1 MWSFSKRRLDL
12 KKIII
17 MQTGFKHLHI
27 LLPYLLLL
35 LPLLAIVVSLVKEK
49 NETVS
54 GKPSKLVLF
63 ALIFTHIQLL
73 VGLALL
79 AMNFAAIS
87 GTGVNIMKDAAVRM
101 KLVEHPIMMI
111 VSVVLITMGYSKA
124 KRATNGRERAKK
136 IAIFYG
142 LGLVVSVV
150 AMSYMG
156 YWSKLAFMH

>member
-1 MWSFSKRRLDL
+1 
-12 KKIII
+12 

-63 ALIFTHIQLL
+63 SLIFSHIQLV
-73 VGLALL
+73 VGLVLL
-79 AMNFAAIS
+79 VMNIMS
-87 GTGVNIMKDAAVRM
+87 NSNIMKTPELRK
-101 KLVEHPIMMI
+101 KLVEHPVMMI
-111 VSVVLITMGYSKA
+111 LAVVFITIGYSKA
-124 KRATNGRERAKK
+124 KRATNGRDRAKK

-142 LGLVVSVV
+142 LGLLISIV

-156 YWSKLAFMH
+156 YWSKMAFMH

>member
-1 MWSFSKRRLDL
+1 
-12 KKIII
+12 

-63 ALIFTHIQLL
+63 SLIFSHIQLV
-73 VGLALL
+73 VGLVLL
-79 AMNFAAIS
+79 VMNIMS
-87 GTGVNIMKDAAVRM
+87 NSNIMKTPELRK
-101 KLVEHPIMMI
+101 KLVEHPVMMI
-111 VSVVLITMGYSKA
+111 LAVVFITIGYSKA
-124 KRATNGRERAKK
+124 KRATNGRDRAKK

-142 LGLVVSVV
+142 LGLLISVV

-156 YWSKLAFMH
+156 YWSKMAFMH

>member
-1 MWSFSKRRLDL
+1 
-12 KKIII
+12 
-17 MQTGFKHLHI
+17 
-27 LLPYLLLL
+27 
-35 LPLLAIVVSLVKEK
+35 
-49 NETVS
+49 
-54 GKPSKLVLF
+54 
-63 ALIFTHIQLL
+63 L

-124 KRATNGRERAKK
+124 KRATNGRARAKK

-142 LGLVVSVV
+142 LGLLVSVV

>member
-1 MWSFSKRRLDL
+1 MWRFSKRRLDL
-12 KKIII
+12 KKINNYANW
-17 MQTGFKHLHI
+17 
-27 LLPYLLLL
+27 LLTLTHFTSLFIVTSSV
-35 LPLLAIVVSLVKEK
+35 LAIVVSWLKEK

-63 ALIFTHIQLL
+63 TLIFSHIQLL
-73 VGLALL
+73 VGLVLL

-101 KLVEHPIMMI
+101 KLIEHPIMMI
-111 VSVVLITMGYSKA
+111 LAVVFITIGYSKA
-124 KRATNGRERAKK
+124 KRATNGRDRAKK

-142 LGLVVSVV
+142 LGLFITVF

-156 YWSKLAFMH
+156 YWSKMAFMH

>member
-1 MWSFSKRRLDL
+1 
-12 KKIII
+12 

-63 ALIFTHIQLL
+63 TLIFSHIQLL
-73 VGLALL
+73 VGLVLL
-79 AMNFAAIS
+79 VMNFSAIS
-87 GTGVNIMKDAAVRM
+87 GTGVNIMKDAALRM
-101 KLVEHPIMMI
+101 KLIEHPIMMI
-111 VSVVLITMGYSKA
+111 LAVVFITMGYSKA
-124 KRATNGRERAKK
+124 KRATNGRDRAKK

-142 LGLVVSVV
+142 LGLLITIF

-156 YWSKLAFMH
+156 YWSKMAFMH

>member
-1 MWSFSKRRLDL
+1 
-12 KKIII
+12 

-35 LPLLAIVVSLVKEK
+35 LPLLAIVISLLKEK

-63 ALIFTHIQLL
+63 TLIFSHVQLL
-73 VGLALL
+73 VGLVLL
-79 AMNFAAIS
+79 VMNLSAIS
-87 GTGVNIMKDAAVRM
+87 GTGVNIMKDAVLRM
-101 KLVEHPIMMI
+101 KLIEHPIMMI
-111 VSVVLITMGYSKA
+111 LSVVLITIGYSKA
-124 KRATNGRERAKK
+124 KRATNGRDRAKK

-142 LGLVVSVV
+142 LGLLISLV

-156 YWSKLAFMH
+156 YWSKMAFMH

>member
-1 MWSFSKRRLDL
+1 
-12 KKIII
+12 

-54 GKPSKLVLF
+54 GKPSKLVL
-63 ALIFTHIQLL
+63 
-73 VGLALL
+73 L
-79 AMNFAAIS
+79 AMNFSAIS
-87 GTGVNIMKDAAVRM
+87 GTGVNIMKDAEIRM
-101 KLVEHPIMMI
+101 KLIEHPIMMI
-111 VSVVLITMGYSKA
+111 LAVVFITMGYSKA
-124 KRATNGRERAKK
+124 KRATNGRDRAKK

-142 LGLVVSVV
+142 LGLLITIF

-156 YWSKLAFMH
+156 YWSKMAFMH

>member
-1 MWSFSKRRLDL
+1 
-12 KKIII
+12 

-63 ALIFTHIQLL
+63 TLIFSHIQLL
-73 VGLALL
+73 VGLVLL
-79 AMNFAAIS
+79 VM
-87 GTGVNIMKDAAVRM
+87 NIMSNTGIMKNPELRK
-101 KLVEHPIMMI
+101 KLVEHPAMMI
-111 VSVVLITMGYSKA
+111 LSVVFITIGYSKA
-124 KRATNGRERAKK
+124 KRATNGRDRAKK
-136 IAIFYG
+136 IATFYG
-142 LGLVVSVV
+142 LGLLITIF

-156 YWSKLAFMH
+156 YWSKMAFMH

>member
-1 MWSFSKRRLDL
+1 
-12 KKIII
+12 

-63 ALIFTHIQLL
+63 SLIFSHIQLV
-73 VGLALL
+73 VGLVLL
-79 AMNFAAIS
+79 VMNIMS
-87 GTGVNIMKDAAVRM
+87 NSNIMKTPELRK
-101 KLVEHPIMMI
+101 KLVEHPVMMI
-111 VSVVLITMGYSKA
+111 LAVVFITIGYSKA
-124 KRATNGRERAKK
+124 KRATNGRDRAKK

-142 LGLVVSVV
+142 LCLLISIV

-156 YWSKLAFMH
+156 YWSKMAFMH

>member
-1 MWSFSKRRLDL
+1 
-12 KKIII
+12 

-63 ALIFTHIQLL
+63 SLIFSHIQLV
-73 VGLALL
+73 VGLVLL
-79 AMNFAAIS
+79 VMNIMNNS
-87 GTGVNIMKDAAVRM
+87 NIMKTPELRK
-101 KLVEHPIMMI
+101 KLVEHPVMMI
-111 VSVVLITMGYSKA
+111 LAVVFITIGYSKA
-124 KRATNGRERAKK
+124 KRATNGRDRAKK

-142 LGLVVSVV
+142 LGLLISIV

-156 YWSKLAFMH
+156 YWSKMAFMH

>member
-1 MWSFSKRRLDL
+1 
-12 KKIII
+12 
-17 MQTGFKHLHI
+17 MQTGFFHLHK

-35 LPLLAIVVSLVKEK
+35 LPILAIVVSWLKEK

-63 ALIFTHIQLL
+63 TLIFSHIQLL
-73 VGLALL
+73 VGLVLL

-101 KLVEHPIMMI
+101 KLIEHPIMMI
-111 VSVVLITMGYSKA
+111 LAVVFITIGYSKA
-124 KRATNGRERAKK
+124 KRATNGRDRAKK

-142 LGLVVSVV
+142 LGLLISIV

-156 YWSKLAFMH
+156 YWSKLAFMN

>member
-1 MWSFSKRRLDL
+1 
-12 KKIII
+12 

-54 GKPSKLVLF
+54 GKPNKLVLF
-63 ALIFTHIQLL
+63 SLIFSHIQLV
-73 VGLALL
+73 VGLVLL
-79 AMNFAAIS
+79 VMNIMS
-87 GTGVNIMKDAAVRM
+87 NSNIMKTPELRK
-101 KLVEHPIMMI
+101 KLVEHPVMMI
-111 VSVVLITMGYSKA
+111 LAVVFITIGYSKA
-124 KRATNGRERAKK
+124 KRATNGRDRAKK

-142 LGLVVSVV
+142 LGLLISIV
-150 AMSYMG
+150 AMSYMD

>member
-1 MWSFSKRRLDL
+1 
-12 KKIII
+12 

-63 ALIFTHIQLL
+63 TLIFSHIQLL
-73 VGLALL
+73 VGLVLL
-79 AMNFAAIS
+79 VM
-87 GTGVNIMKDAAVRM
+87 NIMSNTGIMKNPELRK
-101 KLVEHPIMMI
+101 KLVEHPAMMI
-111 VSVVLITMGYSKA
+111 LSVVFITIGYSKA
-124 KRATNGRERAKK
+124 KRATNGRDRAKK

-142 LGLVVSVV
+142 LGLLISIV

-156 YWSKLAFMH
+156 YWSQIAFMH

>member
-1 MWSFSKRRLDL
+1 
-12 KKIII
+12 

-142 LGLVVSVV
+142 LGLLVSVV

>member
-1 MWSFSKRRLDL
+1 
-12 KKIII
+12 

-63 ALIFTHIQLL
+63 SLIFSHVQLL
-73 VGLALL
+73 VGLVLL
-79 AMNFAAIS
+79 VTNIMNNS
-87 GTGVNIMKDAAVRM
+87 NIMKTPELRK
-101 KLVEHPIMMI
+101 KLVEHPAMMI
-111 VSVVLITMGYSKA
+111 LAVVFITIGYSKA
-124 KRATNGRERAKK
+124 KRATNGRDRAKK
-136 IAIFYG
+136 VAIFYG
-142 LGLVVSVV
+142 LGLLISVF

-156 YWSKLAFMH
+156 YWSKMAFMH

>member
-1 MWSFSKRRLDL
+1 
-12 KKIII
+12 

-63 ALIFTHIQLL
+63 SLIFSHIQLV
-73 VGLALL
+73 VGLVLL
-79 AMNFAAIS
+79 VMNIMNNS
-87 GTGVNIMKDAAVRM
+87 NIMKTPELRK
-101 KLVEHPIMMI
+101 KLVEHPVMMI
-111 VSVVLITMGYSKA
+111 LAVVFITIGYSKA
-124 KRATNGRERAKK
+124 KRATNGRDRAKK

-142 LGLVVSVV
+142 LGLLISVV

-156 YWSKLAFMH
+156 YWSKMAFMH

>member
-1 MWSFSKRRLDL
+1 
-12 KKIII
+12 

-142 LGLVVSVV
+142 LGLLVSVV

-156 YWSKLAFMH
+156 YWSKLAFIH

>member
-1 MWSFSKRRLDL
+1 
-12 KKIII
+12 

-63 ALIFTHIQLL
+63 SLIFSHIQLL
-73 VGLALL
+73 VGLVLL
-79 AMNFAAIS
+79 VMNIMS
-87 GTGVNIMKDAAVRM
+87 NSNIMKTPELRK
-101 KLVEHPIMMI
+101 KLVEHPVMMI
-111 VSVVLITMGYSKA
+111 LAVVFITIGYSKA
-124 KRATNGRERAKK
+124 KRATNGRDRAKK

-142 LGLVVSVV
+142 LGLLISIV

-156 YWSKLAFMH
+156 YWSKMAFMH

>member
-1 MWSFSKRRLDL
+1 
-12 KKIII
+12 

-63 ALIFTHIQLL
+63 SLIFSHIQLV
-73 VGLALL
+73 VGLVLL
-79 AMNFAAIS
+79 VMD
-87 GTGVNIMKDAAVRM
+87 IMKNTGIMKNPDLRK
-101 KLVEHPIMMI
+101 KLVEHPVMMI
-111 VSVVLITMGYSKA
+111 LAVVFITIGYSKA
-124 KRATNGRERAKK
+124 KRATNGRDRAKK

-142 LGLVVSVV
+142 LGLLISIV

-156 YWSKLAFMH
+156 YWSKMAFMH

>member
-1 MWSFSKRRLDL
+1 
-12 KKIII
+12 

-63 ALIFTHIQLL
+63 TLIFTHIQLL
-73 VGLALL
+73 VGLVLL
-79 AMNFAAIS
+79 VTNLTAIS
-87 GTGVNIMKDAAVRM
+87 GTGVNIMKDAALRM
-101 KLVEHPIMMI
+101 KLVEHPIMMT
-111 VSVVLITMGYSKA
+111 VSVVLITIGYSKA
-124 KRATNGRERAKK
+124 KRATNGRDRAKK

-142 LGLVVSVV
+142 LGLLISIF

>member
-1 MWSFSKRRLDL
+1 
-12 KKIII
+12 

-63 ALIFTHIQLL
+63 SLIFSHIQLV
-73 VGLALL
+73 VGLVLL
-79 AMNFAAIS
+79 VM
-87 GTGVNIMKDAAVRM
+87 NIMSNSNILKTPELRK
-101 KLVEHPIMMI
+101 KLVEHPVMMI
-111 VSVVLITMGYSKA
+111 LAVVFITIGYSKA
-124 KRATNGRERAKK
+124 KRATNGRDRAKK

-142 LGLVVSVV
+142 LGLLISIV

-156 YWSKLAFMH
+156 YWSKMAFMH

>member
-1 MWSFSKRRLDL
+1 
-12 KKIII
+12 

-35 LPLLAIVVSLVKEK
+35 LPFLAIVVSLVKEK

>member
-1 MWSFSKRRLDL
+1 
-12 KKIII
+12 

-35 LPLLAIVVSLVKEK
+35 LPLLAIVISLLKEK
-49 NETVS
+49 NEAVA

-63 ALIFTHIQLL
+63 SLITWHIQLL
-73 VGLALL
+73 VGIVLVVLKWTEL
-79 AMNFAAIS
+79 SRLGKN
-87 GTGVNIMKDAAVRM
+87 VMKDDAGIWRKM
-101 KLVEHPIMMI
+101 LVEHPIMMI
-111 VSVVLITMGYSKA
+111 LAVVFITIGYSKA

-142 LGLVVSVV
+142 LGLLITVF

-156 YWSKLAFMH
+156 YWSQMAFMH